1 MLTKTTLRSLVVS
14 TVIASVL
21 VSSISSVLLPSRAFA
36 DIANPQD
43 TINTLSE
50 KWLYYRAILA
60 CFDGQNGFSNTDN
73 NSISNDNLNS
83 GKLFDGGGKS
93 TLGYLGKE
101 GNNHD
106 GTIECNKSNYINAG
120 IAALGWS
127 SGVTMVCAMNK
138 HDPGKYITPNGS
150 SCENS
155 DSFKVTGSKSAM
167 MPAFKAAVND
177 LPDHPPY
184 EPTGEMWY
192 WITRRSLEEFCGGG
206 KVMNATGTNTTLSS
220 SQVVSAH
227 YVDPNTG
234 KVNRINYALSGVD
247 ENTTINDVYYAPG
260 NTGTGGDDRKCYE
273 LAAKTRDYSTAYSN
287 YVIKAQTDAIQ
298 KSIQDQIYTDAVL
311 KAQCGEAMPADCV
324 NALKLNVNSS
334 LSGCVRQNSGAMAYD
349 ERYSSIRSCLK
360 SLIQSGTGQASV
372 GMKEPTKAAILAA
385 LDAATP
391 EQISDPSSTNPTP
404 QDPTTT
410 CAIDGVGWIVCP
422 ILNFMGDLNDQA
434 FSAISGFLTVDP
446 SLLGDNTK
454 TAWSQFRDIA
464 NVAFVIAFLIII
476 YSQVSGAGVSNYGIK
491 KLLPKI
497 IIAAIL
503 VNASFLICQIAV
515 DLSNIL
521 GSSIYG
527 FMKGIPTAAG
537 DAATGLPAWKE
548 VSGKVLALGA
558 AALLAVLL
566 LTVFSTAALLAVA
579 MTVLILIA
587 RKSLL
592 ILLIVISPIAFVAYL
607 LPNTEDLFKKWMKI
621 FRDLLMVFPVV
632 GLIFGAST
640 LAARIINGSSTDILI
655 QLTALGVMAVPLFA
669 VPVVLKGALAA
680 TGTLGAKL
688 SGWQDKANAGALN
701 AAKNGRLGEAWS
713 AHQARRQENKVNRR
727 MGNGR
732 IARLGKSK
740 YLEGTRAG
748 KALVWTGSRG
758 AAFDR
763 TRTGKILGGDRGA
776 AAAVASYHKAVGEEV
791 DRRQTLL
798 SDKSGDELVGMLKEG
813 GMSAEEEAAVHRQI
827 AKVGGDK
834 HVQKSIDH
842 IMRSRDS
849 GGDHARD
856 VQQLSAEAL
865 LKRKPSGLGSEDAN
879 KLINGS
885 LGENTGGTTGY
896 KDLLQDRVQKGKL
909 GAKDY
914 AAMGKDDLIR
924 LGELSRA
931 GKLSDDDI
939 LKMNAE
945 FTAIE
950 KDETLKGTLTDER
963 RALYKSILDG
973 GGPKGADGSDY
984 SIRGPT
990 AL

>member
-1 MLTKTTLRSLVVS
+1 MRRRLLFFSAILITYLVFSPLVTIFVYEQTAYGAATSVDDQPTTQLERWFYYRGMRACL
-14 TVIASVL
+14 
-21 VSSISSVLLPSRAFA
+21 SRGFA
-36 DIANPQD
+36 LD
-43 TINTLSE
+43 TI
-50 KWLYYRAILA
+50 
-60 CFDGQNGFSNTDN
+60 SNTDLDQGKIPIPSSGGGINLLSENKKGFGYIAQSLDGGDDKDGTVKCNTDSIWKNGASTFGFGSVSELICEVDSNLDTSVKNAIEPNGGAGADCLKSTKFAFYNSVN
-73 NSISNDNLNS
+73 NSAVQSALTKALEKNGKRPPFDINDN
-83 GKLFDGGGKS
+83 
-93 TLGYLGKE
+93 
-101 GNNHD
+101 
-106 GTIECNKSNYINAG
+106 
-120 IAALGWS
+120 
-127 SGVTMVCAMNK
+127 
-138 HDPGKYITPNGS
+138 NGS
-150 SCENS
+150 KY
-155 DSFKVTGSKSAM
+155 DY
-167 MPAFKAAVND
+167 KA
-177 LPDHPPY
+177 LLY
-184 EPTGEMWY
+184 LIGKQ
-192 WITRRSLEEFCGGG
+192 SLETFCGGG
-206 KVMNATGTNTTLSS
+206 VSLSDGIDNA
-220 SQVVSAH
+220 H
-227 YVDPNTG
+227 
-234 KVNRINYALSGVD
+234 VND
-247 ENTTINDVYYAPG
+247 ENRVKVDIVSNGNIQKDQTYKLKGRIESNKVDDVYY
-260 NTGTGGDDRKCYE
+260 NHGGDENNAQDLTCSE
-273 LAAKTRDYSTAYSN
+273 MAKMTRDYSSAYQN
-287 YVIKAQTDAIQ
+287 YQRA
-298 KSIQDQIYTDAVL
+298 
-311 KAQCGEAMPADCV
+311 
-324 NALKLNVNSS
+324 
-334 LSGCVRQNSGAMAYD
+334 
-349 ERYSSIRSCLK
+349 
-360 SLIQSGTGQASV
+360 
-372 GMKEPTKAAILAA
+372 
-385 LDAATP
+385 
-391 EQISDPSSTNPTP
+391 
-404 QDPTTT
+404 DPTGSQQAEQNMQNNANQSPGDDTT
-410 CAIDGVGWIVCP
+410 SCAIDGVGWIVCP
-422 ILNFMGDLNDQA
+422 IINFMGDLNDQA

-446 SLLGDNTK
+446 SLLGDGTK

-527 FMKGIPTAAG
+527 FMKGIPTTAG

-763 TRTGKILGGDRGA
+763 TRPGKILGGDRGA

-798 SDKSGDELVGMLKEG
+798 SDKSGDELVGMLEKG

-914 AAMGKDDLIR
+914 AAMSKDDLIR

-931 GKLSDDDI
+931 SKLSDDDI

>member
-1 MLTKTTLRSLVVS
+1 MPFFDQATYDKLTKHQHYAWASKCFDSDIGKLEEGDVSGWKWFSDNTNANIGEMYGGSGNIKCSNTQVLQRAISYTVGDNVDPFEFFCSMTNAKYKYDGSWKDVDDATTKERCINKNGSTPQWDNNPDVTSQSMEDYQKRAKDPSIGDKEKYMRAYATLLAGDSCQARRSDTTEYATEAEARAHAGGGTKLAIGDLKKQPDGSITVVYK
-14 TVIASVL
+14 VL
-21 VSSISSVLLPSRAFA
+21 SIDNQDKYAKTGEIGENVGSKCSSLAA
-36 DIANPQD
+36 D
-43 TINTLSE
+43 TIKYVSA
-50 KWLYYRAILA
+50 YR
-60 CFDGQNGFSNTDN
+60 D
-73 NSISNDNLNS
+73 
-83 GKLFDGGGKS
+83 
-93 TLGYLGKE
+93 
-101 GNNHD
+101 
-106 GTIECNKSNYINAG
+106 
-120 IAALGWS
+120 
-127 SGVTMVCAMNK
+127 
-138 HDPGKYITPNGS
+138 
-150 SCENS
+150 
-155 DSFKVTGSKSAM
+155 
-167 MPAFKAAVND
+167 AVND
-177 LPDHPPY
+177 GQH
-184 EPTGEMWY
+184 T
-192 WITRRSLEEFCGGG
+192 
-206 KVMNATGTNTTLSS
+206 
-220 SQVVSAH
+220 
-227 YVDPNTG
+227 
-234 KVNRINYALSGVD
+234 
-247 ENTTINDVYYAPG
+247 ENTNLSA
-260 NTGTGGDDRKCYE
+260 NGT
-273 LAAKTRDYSTAYSN
+273 
-287 YVIKAQTDAIQ
+287 
-298 KSIQDQIYTDAVL
+298 
-311 KAQCGEAMPADCV
+311 
-324 NALKLNVNSS
+324 SS
-334 LSGCVRQNSGAMAYD
+334 DG
-349 ERYSSIRSCLK
+349 
-360 SLIQSGTGQASV
+360 
-372 GMKEPTKAAILAA
+372 
-385 LDAATP
+385 
-391 EQISDPSSTNPTP
+391 TP
-404 QDPTTT
+404 QKDTTT

-527 FMKGIPTAAG
+527 FMKGIPTTAG

-763 TRTGKILGGDRGA
+763 TRPGKILGGDRGA

-798 SDKSGDELVGMLKEG
+798 SDKSGDELVGMLEKG

-914 AAMGKDDLIR
+914 AAMSKDDLIR

-931 GKLSDDDI
+931 SKLSDDDI